1 MTRREAPL
9 QVYELPELNEALLQF
24 VADHL
29 GNCAGVFLKSRRV
42 EDWPD
47 DVHVCFTCAVTR
59 DDEFE
64 TPTVSCRCCSDQFT
78 FSLRRGD

>member
-1 MTRREAPL
+1 M

-29 GNCAGVFLKSRRV
+29 GNCAGVFLNSLRV
-42 EDWPD
+42 EECTE
-47 DVHVCFTCAVTR
+47 VFHFYITCAVTR